1 MCVGSGSTRFST
13 DGFRLLAFCILI
25 LWHVLTPHIQ
35 GGSRMRRS
43 ARTVLCGGYRA
54 IDIPTATAKYLP
66 LRVHPHFR
74 LTARGHVSAE
84 MANIGG
90 IGLSLRERRW
100 QQKERMW
107 LPRVRRRPVSHI
119 LRVGLPFWLTANS
132 TCVPR

>member
-1 MCVGSGSTRFST
+1 MSSNPVWG
-13 DGFRLLAFCILI
+13 
-25 LWHVLTPHIQ
+25 
-35 GGSRMRRS
+35 
-43 ARTVLCGGYRA
+43 
-54 IDIPTATAKYLP
+54 AKYLP

-119 LRVGLPFWLTANS
+119 LRVGLPFWLTADSQRGISLPANPLK
-132 TCVPR
+132 TRAVTKTE

>member
-54 IDIPTATAKYLP
+54 IGIPTATAKFFP
-66 LRVHPHFR
+66 LRVRSHFR
-74 LTARGHVSAE
+74 LTARGHVTAA
-84 MANIGG
+84 MAPNLMLIILDIMFAIDYIGAVLDG
-90 IGLSLRERRW
+90 GTKCRIEKKLLGSRCSPWLSPLAR
-100 QQKERMW
+100 
-107 LPRVRRRPVSHI
+107 I
-119 LRVGLPFWLTANS
+119 
-132 TCVPR
+132 